1 MARDIANGHVLV
13 TDRTL
18 KRLSTTEVQ
27 QLSFELERLVRELR
41 GDQPDR
47 DDVNAL
53 RDRNQR
59 LSRMTRVSRM
69 VQMWR
74 MGQR

>member
-53 RDRNQR
+53 RDRNQK